1 MAYENVPRL
10 RRSKNIY
17 KNNMII
23 YIFIDVFTYNAEI
36 DHSHKRPWKKAIPLS
51 LTKTSIPAY
60 NNYCHYSIR
69 LWVEYMNSY
78 VPKDFNEKYENIY
91 NEVTTGNITS
101 LNAFRHWQAQDNNF
115 IRPVKK
121 ENKDNEIDFPSL
133 ESLMVEMN
141 SLVGLTDI
149 RKLIKELYAC
159 VLANNYRKTYG
170 YRCEDMVL
178 HMVFKGNPGTGK
190 TSVARILA
198 QVLAQLKIL
207 KQGHMIEVERAD
219 LVGEYIGH
227 TANKTREVIKKAM
240 GGVLFID
247 EAYSLGRGGEKDF
260 GKEAI
265 DTLVKAM
272 EDHKNK
278 FVVILAGYRVEM
290 ESFMRLNP
298 GLSSRFPLQVD
309 YKDYEVAELMK
320 IATIMYQERDY
331 KLSEDAIRYLT
342 VKLEAKKLMASK
354 NFGNARYIRNLVE
367 KSIRSQAL
375 RLLEQKKYTERSVI
389 TIESSDLQ

>member
-1 MAYENVPRL
+1 
-10 RRSKNIY
+10 
-17 KNNMII
+17 
-23 YIFIDVFTYNAEI
+23 
-36 DHSHKRPWKKAIPLS
+36 
-51 LTKTSIPAY
+51 
-60 NNYCHYSIR
+60 
-69 LWVEYMNSY
+69 MNSY

-101 LNAFRHWQAQDNNF
+101 LNAFRNWQAQDNNF

-141 SLVGLTDI
+141 SLVGLKDI

-207 KQGHMIEVERAD
+207 RQGHMIEVERAD

-298 GLSSRFPLQVD
+298 GLSSRFPIQVD
-309 YKDYEVAELMK
+309 YKDYEIAELMK
-320 IATIMYQERDY
+320 IANIMYQERDY
-331 KLSEDAIRYLT
+331 KLSEDAKRYLT

-389 TIESSDLQ
+389 IIESSDLQ